1 MIPSNSPADREKSAK
16 TLRELIGRFF
26 GKVSRS
32 EQGNPENGNADR
44 SKKRILALVDRFFG
58 KRLSRRTFVKA
69 AATVAGAAVIAP
81 PKPAEA
87 FTFADFFRKHYKEMT
102 PEDKERVLKRIE
114 KETKEK
120 YGVDVTVADPP
131 PIPGVEF
138 AYFLNLSKCN
148 GNRKCVE
155 ACVKENNQSRDPAIH
170 YITVLEM
177 DAGSFDLNKADR
189 YYDHDLVPQKD
200 KYYLPVQCH
209 QCRNPPCVKACPVEA
224 TWKEADGI
232 VVIDYDWCIGCR
244 YCQAA
249 CPYEARHFNFAVPSI
264 PADEINPNQSYL
276 SNRIRQ
282 KGVMEKC
289 TYCLHR
295 TRVGKYPACLE
306 ACPTGARKFGN
317 LKDPN
322 SEVRHILS
330 EKRVFVLKEEVGT
343 DPQFYYFFD

>member
-1 MIPSNSPADREKSAK
+1 MSASETSAK
-16 TLRELIGRFF
+16 KLRGSVERFF
-26 GKVSRS
+26 HKVLSPSDSVDEGTNLER
-32 EQGNPENGNADR
+32 A
-44 SKKRILALVDRFFG
+44 KKRIQALADRLFG
-58 KRLSRRTFVKA
+58 KFFSRRSFLQG
-69 AATVAGAAVIAP
+69 AGAVASAAVLATP
-81 PKPAEA
+81 NRAQA
-87 FTFADFFRKHYKEMT
+87 FTFAEFFQRHYKELT
-102 PEDKERVLKRIE
+102 PEDKERVLKRLE
-114 KETKEK
+114 KETKDT
-120 YGVDVTVADPP
+120 YGVDVTITDPP
-131 PIPGVEF
+131 PIPDVEF

-155 ACVKENNQSRDPAIH
+155 ACVKENNQSRDPAIQ

-177 DAGSFDLNKADR
+177 EAGSFDLNKSDR
-189 YYDHDLVPQKD
+189 YYNPDLVPQKD

-224 TWKEADGI
+224 TWKEKDGI
-232 VVIDYDWCIGCR
+232 VVIDYNWCIGCR

-249 CPYEARHFNFAVPSI
+249 CPYEARHFNFTAPSI
-264 PADEINPNQSYL
+264 PADQINPNQSYL
-276 SNRIRQ
+276 SNRIRF

-289 TYCLHR
+289 TFCLHR

-322 SEVRHILS
+322 SEVRNILGS
-330 EKRVFVLKEEVGT
+330 KRVFVLKEELGT